1 MDPILLAIF
10 SMFFTGIS
18 DFLYRRARIVGV
30 SPQFFLFL
38 QALFFNTINY
48 CYIIFQGSLK
58 ITALTIFFGICCGL
72 LGYFSILLF
81 LKSLGQGYA
90 SINAPIFRLS
100 FIITA
105 MLAISFLNEVLT
117 FGKSLAISLAVF
129 SIIALSK
136 GLENIHISSSMI
148 LPLLLATFLNGLIGF
163 LYKIAISS
171 GSTPTGILV
180 IQGVVFI
187 TCSFI
192 IAIRSGTVAKSR
204 SVFIHAPVC
213 GILLGSAFLLLLESL
228 KYGEV
233 SVNFSIVQLSFV
245 LTSVL
250 AILLLKEKFRIVNFV
265 GIIAAIL
272 SVMSF
277 AYL

>member
-10 SMFFTGIS
+10 SMVFTGIS
-18 DFLYRRARIVGV
+18 DFLYRRARIAGA
-30 SPQFFLFL
+30 SPKFFLLL
-38 QALFFNTINY
+38 QAIFFNTLNY
-48 CYIIFQGSLK
+48 CYIVLQGSLK
-58 ITALTIFFGICCGL
+58 ISVLTVFFGVCCGF

-105 MLAISFLNEVLT
+105 ILAITFLNEILS
-117 FGKSLAISLAVF
+117 FGKILAISLAVF

-136 GLENIHISSSMI
+136 GLKNGHISSGMI
-148 LPLLLATFLNGLIGF
+148 LPLLLATLLNGLVGF

-180 IQGVVFI
+180 IQGAVFI

-192 IAIRSGTVAKSR
+192 IAIRSGTVVKSR
-204 SVFIHAPVC
+204 SVMIHAPIC

-250 AILLLKEKFRIVNFV
+250 AIIILREKFRIINLV